1 MKEQRL
7 VHTFLPS
14 GVGEDEV
21 PRVHDM
27 LLYAPTFSGV

>member
-7 VHTFLPS
+7 AHTFLPS

-21 PRVHDM
+21 PRVHDIP
-27 LLYAPTFSGV
+27 LYIPIFSGV

>member
-14 GVGEDEV
+14 GVEEDEV
-21 PRVHDM
+21 PRVHDIF
-27 LLYAPTFSGV
+27 LSVPTVSGI